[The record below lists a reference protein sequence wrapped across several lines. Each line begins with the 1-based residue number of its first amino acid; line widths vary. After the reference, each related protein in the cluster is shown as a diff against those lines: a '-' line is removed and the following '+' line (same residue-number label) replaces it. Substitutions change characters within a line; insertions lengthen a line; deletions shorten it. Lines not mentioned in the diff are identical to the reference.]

1 MNAVLAGHPTLK
13 RRAIGDVLDAANWVT
28 TRVDEPV
35 GLDARVRFASPT
47 IVLLSDPWPDLR
59 AWLDAASRLPVPTVV
74 VGADRSHD
82 GEIHVAGVRGL
93 LGWPM
98 PSARLDTALRA
109 VDAGFEVR
117 ETRTPD
123 AATQDMRRPRLSPRE
138 RQILAGVAVGAS
150 NKQIAA
156 RCDVSPNTVK
166 FHLARLFQKLGV
178 TTRAEAVAT
187 AIALGELAV

>member
-1 MNAVLAGHPTLK
+1 MNALLAGHPTPK

-28 TRVDEPV
+28 TPVDEPI
-35 GLDARVRFASPT
+35 GLRTHVRSALRA

-59 AWLDAASRLPVPTVV
+59 AWLDVAYRLPVPTVV

-82 GEIHVAGVRGL
+82 GEIRAAGVRGL

-98 PSARLDTALRA
+98 PSAKLDTALRA
-109 VDAGFEVR
+109 IDAGFEVR
-117 ETRTPD
+117 ETRVPD
-123 AATQDMRRPRLSPRE
+123 LDTTGMPRPRLSPRE

>member
-1 MNAVLAGHPTLK
+1 MNAVLAGHPTPK
-13 RRAIGDVLDAANWVT
+13 RREIADVLDVANWAT
-28 TRVDEPV
+28 TRVDEPI
-35 GLDARVRFASPT
+35 GLHARVQSVPHA

-59 AWLDAASRLPVPTVV
+59 AWLNAANRLPVPTVV

-82 GEIHVAGVRGL
+82 GEIRAAGVRGL

-98 PSARLDTALRA
+98 PSAKLDTALRA

-117 ETRTPD
+117 ETRVPD
-123 AATQDMRRPRLSPRE
+123 TVMQGMRPPRLSPRE
-138 RQILAGVAVGAS
+138 RQILAGVAAGAS
-150 NKQIAA
+150 NKLIAA

>member
-1 MNAVLAGHPTLK
+1 MNAVLAGHPTPK
-13 RRAIGDVLDAANWVT
+13 RRAIGDALDVANWAT
-28 TRVDEPV
+28 TQVDEPIGFHAHV
-35 GLDARVRFASPT
+35 WSAPHA

-74 VGADRSHD
+74 VGADRSHA
-82 GEIHVAGVRGL
+82 GEIHAAGVRGL

-98 PSARLDTALRA
+98 SSARLDTALRA
-109 VDAGFEVR
+109 IDAGFEVR
-117 ETRTPD
+117 ETRVPD
-123 AATQDMRRPRLSPRE
+123 TATQDMRRPRLSTRE

>member
-1 MNAVLAGHPTLK
+1 MNAILAGHPTPK
-13 RRAIGDVLDAANWVT
+13 RRAIDDALDATAWAT
-28 TRVDEPV
+28 TRVDEPI
-35 GLDARVRFASPT
+35 GLPARVQSVPRA
-47 IVLLSDPWPDLR
+47 IVLLSDPWPGLR
-59 AWLDAASRLPVPTVV
+59 AWLESVSRLPVPTVV

-82 GEIHVAGVRGL
+82 SEIHVAGVRGL
-93 LGWPM
+93 LGWPL
-98 PSARLDTALRA
+98 PSAKLDTALRA

-117 ETRTPD
+117 EAREPD
-123 AATQDMRRPRLSPRE
+123 SATQGLRRPRLSPRE
-138 RQILAGVAVGAS
+138 RQILASVAVGAS

-178 TTRAEAVAT
+178 STRAEAVAT

>member
-35 GLDARVRFASPT
+35 GLDARVRFALPT

-117 ETRTPD
+117 ETRMPNT
-123 AATQDMRRPRLSPRE
+123 ATQDMRPRLSPRE

>member
-35 GLDARVRFASPT
+35 GLDARVRVASPT

-117 ETRTPD
+117 ETRMPNT
-123 AATQDMRRPRLSPRE
+123 ATQDMRPRLSPRE